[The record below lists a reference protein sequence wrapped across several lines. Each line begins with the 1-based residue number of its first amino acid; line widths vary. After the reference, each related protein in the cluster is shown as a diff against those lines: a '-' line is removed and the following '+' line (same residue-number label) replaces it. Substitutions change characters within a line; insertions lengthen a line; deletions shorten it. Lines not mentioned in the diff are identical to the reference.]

1 MNALSPIT
9 MPVDL
14 RAEQFRVDSWELA
27 QARACLAISRAKGLQ
42 WSTERNRNWVVQLY
56 LRQRRN
62 RRLA

>member
-42 WSTERNRNWVVQLY
+42 WSTERNRKDVVQLY

-62 RRLA
+62 RRL